1 MIKVNKVTMEESD
14 RSLAYTHINKISFFY
29 AIDNLLRY
37 KIIIFKQKDFL
48 NMYNYYKKS
57 KCYLINL
64 FKLEK
69 RFLLFSKEIFTII
82 INIFEYYEK
91 SEKEKV
97 INEYIKVIKKIMFGD
112 ELLLNKKYNQIN
124 NDLLDI
130 NNSLKVIFGENSDK
144 NFRIYLLK
152 IIFPENKE
160 SANKAL
166 I

>member
-1 MIKVNKVTMEESD
+1 
-14 RSLAYTHINKISFFY
+14 
-29 AIDNLLRY
+29 
-37 KIIIFKQKDFL
+37 
-48 NMYNYYKKS
+48 MYNYYKKS

-69 RFLLFSKEIFTII
+69 RFLLFSKEIFNFTII
-82 INIFEYYEK
+82 INIFEYYKK
-91 SEKEKV
+91 SEKEKI